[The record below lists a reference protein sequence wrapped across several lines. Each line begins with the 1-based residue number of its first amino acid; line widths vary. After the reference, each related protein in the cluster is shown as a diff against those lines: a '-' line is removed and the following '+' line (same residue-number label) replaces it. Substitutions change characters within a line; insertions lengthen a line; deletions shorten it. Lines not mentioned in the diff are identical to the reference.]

1 MELEVKLSEKSY
13 KVVLQRGILN
23 NLNSYYDFNNRKV
36 LVITDDGVP
45 SIYSEKVVNQI
56 SNSYL
61 LVLKQGEQT
70 KSIDSF
76 IKIQT
81 FLLENNFSRNDIVI
95 ALGGGVIGDLS
106 AFCAS
111 TYKRGIYYALKKFTS
126 YLEFTGELSYNP
138 MEQIT
143 IPANKDSQKTIEKRE
158 KGFLTNEEISLVLR
172 NVEKSTPKREKWRN
186 RDRVIIEVFLV
197 TGIRCSALYKLDV
210 NSVDLGNCTLIVT
223 DKGGKVKVCDMPEVL
238 VNHMKEWL
246 QDRENILGD
255 KAEEALFIS
264 NRLKRVSKR
273 NIEDIVHRYSDV
285 LGRNISPH
293 KLRATYG
300 TRIYEETKD
309 IVMVQ
314 ECMGHANIETS
325 RIYVRGK
332 KNSIKQAS
340 EIMAQSIN

>member
-111 TYKRGIYYALKKFTS
+111 TYKRGIKFINIPTTSLSQIDSSVGGKTAIDFLDTKNVIGTFYQPEIVLIDFDTLKTLPSRHLYNGLVEALKMGLILDEELFNIFKQNEYLTRIEEVIYLSIKRKIEVVQKDEKES
-126 YLEFTGELSYNP
+126 YYRMILNFGHTLAHPFESINNFENILHGEAVASGMLY
-138 MEQIT
+138 MIDDQKLK
-143 IPANKDSQKTIEKRE
+143 KDVYKIINTM
-158 KGFLTNEEISLVLR
+158 NISLVKDYSL
-172 NVEKSTPKREKWRN
+172 E
-186 RDRVIIEVFLV
+186 EVFDYLV
-197 TGIRCSALYKLDV
+197 
-210 NSVDLGNCTLIVT
+210 N
-223 DKGGKVKVCDMPEVL
+223 DKKADTNYINVVL
-238 VNHMKEWL
+238 VKNVG
-246 QDRENILGD
+246 QGQ
-255 KAEEALFIS
+255 
-264 NRLKRVSKR
+264 
-273 NIEDIVHRYSDV
+273 IV
-285 LGRNISPH
+285 
-293 KLRATYG
+293 KMT
-300 TRIYEETKD
+300 YEELKERIAGEKD
-309 IVMVQ
+309 
-314 ECMGHANIETS
+314 ELN
-325 RIYVRGK
+325 
-332 KNSIKQAS
+332 NW
-340 EIMAQSIN
+340 

>member
-106 AFCAS
+106 AFC
-111 TYKRGIYYALKKFTS
+111 
-126 YLEFTGELSYNP
+126 E
-138 MEQIT
+138 
-143 IPANKDSQKTIEKRE
+143 RE
-158 KGFLTNEEISLVLR
+158 RLI
-172 NVEKSTPKREKWRN
+172 RE
-186 RDRVIIEVFLV
+186 
-197 TGIRCSALYKLDV
+197 
-210 NSVDLGNCTLIVT
+210 
-223 DKGGKVKVCDMPEVL
+223 
-238 VNHMKEWL
+238 
-246 QDRENILGD
+246 
-255 KAEEALFIS
+255 
-264 NRLKRVSKR
+264 
-273 NIEDIVHRYSDV
+273 
-285 LGRNISPH
+285 
-293 KLRATYG
+293 
-300 TRIYEETKD
+300 
-309 IVMVQ
+309 
-314 ECMGHANIETS
+314 
-325 RIYVRGK
+325 
-332 KNSIKQAS
+332 
-340 EIMAQSIN
+340 

>member
-111 TYKRGIYYALKKFTS
+111 TYKRGIKFINIPTTSLSQIDSSVGGKTAIDFLDTKNIIGTFYQPEIVLIDFDTLKTLPSRHLYNGLVEALKMGLILDEELFNIFKKNE
-126 YLEFTGELSYNP
+126 YLSRIEEVIYLSIKRKIEVVQKDEKESFYRMILNFGHTLAHPFESVNKLENILHGEAVASGMLY
-138 MEQIT
+138 MI
-143 IPANKDSQKTIEKRE
+143 DDQKLKKEVYRIIKTM
-158 KGFLTNEEISLVLR
+158 NISLV
-172 NVEKSTPKREKWRN
+172 
-186 RDRVIIEVFLV
+186 RDYSLEEVFDYLV
-197 TGIRCSALYKLDV
+197 
-210 NSVDLGNCTLIVT
+210 N
-223 DKGGKVKVCDMPEVL
+223 DKKADTNYINVVL
-238 VNHMKEWL
+238 VKNVG
-246 QDRENILGD
+246 QGQ
-255 KAEEALFIS
+255 
-264 NRLKRVSKR
+264 
-273 NIEDIVHRYSDV
+273 IV
-285 LGRNISPH
+285 
-293 KLRATYG
+293 KMT
-300 TRIYEETKD
+300 YEELKERIAGEKD
-309 IVMVQ
+309 
-314 ECMGHANIETS
+314 ELN
-325 RIYVRGK
+325 
-332 KNSIKQAS
+332 NW
-340 EIMAQSIN
+340 